1 LGLGCAGIIIFLLV
15 IGGLC
20 WWGYDYFKKHGED
33 IEEVVEDLD
42 AELQEEY
49 DEGDEKP
56 DTQTYDGKTLKLLAE
71 EQGFPS
77 VTYSEL
83 PKEGPSY
90 FNDEDELAIRFNYM
104 KFTEGDYIGIMTLS
118 DRSSGDVS
126 VFRFSPCGCS
136 IYHLNYPAD
145 PSVDGY
151 IFVYKAARRILFS
164 NKEELR
170 EFTLPELNDEE
181 DD

>member
-1 LGLGCAGIIIFLLV
+1 
-15 IGGLC
+15 
-20 WWGYDYFKKHGED
+20 
-33 IEEVVEDLD
+33 
-42 AELQEEY
+42 
-49 DEGDEKP
+49 
-56 DTQTYDGKTLKLLAE
+56 
-71 EQGFPS
+71 
-77 VTYSEL
+77 
-83 PKEGPSY
+83 
-90 FNDEDELAIRFNYM
+90 M

>member
-1 LGLGCAGIIIFLLV
+1 MLES
-15 IGGLC
+15 
-20 WWGYDYFKKHGED
+20 W
-33 IEEVVEDLD
+33 D
-42 AELQEEY
+42 ADLQEKY
-49 DEGDEKP
+49 YEGDENP
-56 DTQTYDGKTLKLLAE
+56 NTQTYEGKTLKLLAE

-104 KFTEGDYIGIMTLS
+104 KFTQGDYIGIMTLS
-118 DRSSGDVS
+118 NRSNGDVS

-151 IFVYKAARRILFS
+151 IFVYKAARRILVS
-164 NKEELR
+164 TKEELK
-170 EFTLPELNDEE
+170 EFVLPEVNDEV
-181 DD
+181 DDEVDE